1 MLSQSARIGAPV
13 VGFAVGLLM
22 TYGLA
27 DAGPGPVPASILKDA
42 VRSRI
47 PTGAVIAS
55 VDDADLKFVERRSP
69 SFEERFTGAQAKT
82 NIEGMRKGAV
92 TQSGFGM
99 RLASLERTSNSISVL
114 SDTDPLRFTAL
125 RASPDARILKG
136 RSDSFDQRFSG
147 MNALATAVDTKE
159 GVNYVSPPNPSWV
172 VQLIGDSSEAVAVS
186 RFRELQN
193 KHKLLLGMYKPVV
206 LNTAITPRS
215 EPIWTRIRVELSSRE
230 AAESLCSKLE
240 AAGAR
245 CVVQRSDAGT
255 GDANHA
261 LRQPASEK
269 RAAPASALNGSLSPY
284 QASPQQPSPQAQ
296 VRPQQQGLQQAASA
310 ITIITPGA
318 TAPAT
323 APGGVTIGAITGGA
337 TTTGVTA
344 NAAVG
349 AAVSL
354 PAAAFSRR
362 R

>member
-1 MLSQSARIGAPV
+1 MGTA
-13 VGFAVGLLM
+13 
-22 TYGLA
+22 
-27 DAGPGPVPASILKDA
+27 PASA
-42 VRSRI
+42 QN
-47 PTGAVIAS
+47 
-55 VDDADLKFVERRSP
+55 
-69 SFEERFTGAQAKT
+69 SFG
-82 NIEGMRKGAV
+82 
-92 TQSGFGM
+92 
-99 RLASLERTSNSISVL
+99 
-114 SDTDPLRFTAL
+114 
-125 RASPDARILKG
+125 
-136 RSDSFDQRFSG
+136 QRFSG
-147 MNALATAVDTKE
+147 MNALATAADTKE

-206 LNTAITPRS
+206 LNTAITPGS

-261 LRQPASEK
+261 LRLPE

-296 VRPQQQGLQQAASA
+296 VRPQQQQGLQQAAPA

-318 TAPAT
+318 TAAAT
-323 APGGVTIGAITGGA
+323 AGVVTRGVITGLA
-337 TTTGVTA
+337 TTSVTA
-344 NAAVG
+344 NPVVG

-354 PAAAFSRR
+354 SIAAARR

>member
-22 TYGLA
+22 TCGLA
-27 DAGPGPVPASILKDA
+27 DA
-42 VRSRI
+42 
-47 PTGAVIAS
+47 
-55 VDDADLKFVERRSP
+55 
-69 SFEERFTGAQAKT
+69 
-82 NIEGMRKGAV
+82 
-92 TQSGFGM
+92 
-99 RLASLERTSNSISVL
+99 
-114 SDTDPLRFTAL
+114 
-125 RASPDARILKG
+125 
-136 RSDSFDQRFSG
+136 
-147 MNALATAVDTKE
+147 ALAAAVDTKE

-172 VQLIGDSSEAVAVS
+172 VQLIGDSSEAVAIS

-206 LNTAITPRS
+206 LNTAITPGS
-215 EPIWTRIRVELSSRE
+215 EPIWTRIRVEPSSRE

-255 GDANHA
+255 GDANHVF
-261 LRQPASEK
+261 RQPASG
-269 RAAPASALNGSLSPY
+269 AAPASALNGSLSPY

-323 APGGVTIGAITGGA
+323 APGGVTIGVITGGA

>member
-13 VGFAVGLLM
+13 VGLAVGLLM
-22 TYGLA
+22 TCGLA
-27 DAGPGPVPASILKDA
+27 DA
-42 VRSRI
+42 
-47 PTGAVIAS
+47 
-55 VDDADLKFVERRSP
+55 
-69 SFEERFTGAQAKT
+69 
-82 NIEGMRKGAV
+82 
-92 TQSGFGM
+92 
-99 RLASLERTSNSISVL
+99 
-114 SDTDPLRFTAL
+114 
-125 RASPDARILKG
+125 
-136 RSDSFDQRFSG
+136 
-147 MNALATAVDTKE
+147 ALAAAVDTKE

-215 EPIWTRIRVELSSRE
+215 EPIWTRIRVEPSSRE

-269 RAAPASALNGSLSPY
+269 LAAPASALNGSLSPY

-296 VRPQQQGLQQAASA
+296 VRPQQQGLQQAAPA

-323 APGGVTIGAITGGA
+323 APGGVTIGVITGGA

>member
-22 TYGLA
+22 TCGLA
-27 DAGPGPVPASILKDA
+27 DA
-42 VRSRI
+42 
-47 PTGAVIAS
+47 
-55 VDDADLKFVERRSP
+55 
-69 SFEERFTGAQAKT
+69 
-82 NIEGMRKGAV
+82 
-92 TQSGFGM
+92 
-99 RLASLERTSNSISVL
+99 
-114 SDTDPLRFTAL
+114 
-125 RASPDARILKG
+125 
-136 RSDSFDQRFSG
+136 
-147 MNALATAVDTKE
+147 ALAAAVDTKE

-206 LNTAITPRS
+206 LNTAITPGS

-269 RAAPASALNGSLSPY
+269 RAAPASALNGSLLPY

-296 VRPQQQGLQQAASA
+296 VRPQQQGLQQAAPA
-310 ITIITPGA
+310 ITIIAPGA

-323 APGGVTIGAITGGA
+323 ATGAVTTGIITGFA
-337 TTTGVTA
+337 TTGVTA

-349 AAVSL
+349 AAVS
-354 PAAAFSRR
+354 PSIAAFSRR

>member
-69 SFEERFTGAQAKT
+69 SFDERFIGAQAKT

-92 TQSGFGM
+92 TLSGFGM

-114 SDTDPLRFTAL
+114 SDTDPLRFTVL

-159 GVNYVSPPNPSWV
+159 GVNYDSPPNPSWV
-172 VQLIGDSSEAVAVS
+172 VQLIGDSSEAVAVF

-240 AAGAR
+240 VAGAR
-245 CVVQRSDAGT
+245 CVAQRSDAGT
-255 GDANHA
+255 GDANHVF
-261 LRQPASEK
+261 RQPASG
-269 RAAPASALNGSLSPY
+269 AAPASALNGSLSPY

-296 VRPQQQGLQQAASA
+296 VRPQQQAAPA

-323 APGGVTIGAITGGA
+323 APGGVTIGVITGGT

>member
-22 TYGLA
+22 TCGLA
-27 DAGPGPVPASILKDA
+27 DA
-42 VRSRI
+42 
-47 PTGAVIAS
+47 
-55 VDDADLKFVERRSP
+55 
-69 SFEERFTGAQAKT
+69 
-82 NIEGMRKGAV
+82 
-92 TQSGFGM
+92 
-99 RLASLERTSNSISVL
+99 
-114 SDTDPLRFTAL
+114 
-125 RASPDARILKG
+125 
-136 RSDSFDQRFSG
+136 
-147 MNALATAVDTKE
+147 ALAAAVDTKE

-215 EPIWTRIRVELSSRE
+215 EPIWTRIRVEPSSRE

-255 GDANHA
+255 GDANHVF
-261 LRQPASEK
+261 RQPASG
-269 RAAPASALNGSLSPY
+269 AAPASALNGSLSPY

-318 TAPAT
+318 TAAAT
-323 APGGVTIGAITGGA
+323 ARVVTTGVFTGVA
-337 TTTGVTA
+337 TTTG
-344 NAAVG
+344 NPAVG

>member
-1 MLSQSARIGAPV
+1 MLSQSARIGVPV

-22 TYGLA
+22 ACGLA
-27 DAGPGPVPASILKDA
+27 DAGP
-42 VRSRI
+42 VRS
-47 PTGAVIAS
+47 G
-55 VDDADLKFVERRSP
+55 
-69 SFEERFTGAQAKT
+69 
-82 NIEGMRKGAV
+82 
-92 TQSGFGM
+92 
-99 RLASLERTSNSISVL
+99 
-114 SDTDPLRFTAL
+114 
-125 RASPDARILKG
+125 
-136 RSDSFDQRFSG
+136 SFDQRFSG
-147 MNALATAVDTKE
+147 VNALATAVDTKE
-159 GVNYVSPPNPSWV
+159 GVNDVSPPNPSWV

-206 LNTAITPRS
+206 LNTAITPGS

-296 VRPQQQGLQQAASA
+296 VRPQQQQGLQQAAPA

-323 APGGVTIGAITGGA
+323 APGGVTIGVITGGA

-349 AAVSL
+349 AAVS
-354 PAAAFSRR
+354 PSIAAASRLTSPLR

>member
-22 TYGLA
+22 TCGLA
-27 DAGPGPVPASILKDA
+27 DA
-42 VRSRI
+42 
-47 PTGAVIAS
+47 
-55 VDDADLKFVERRSP
+55 
-69 SFEERFTGAQAKT
+69 
-82 NIEGMRKGAV
+82 
-92 TQSGFGM
+92 
-99 RLASLERTSNSISVL
+99 
-114 SDTDPLRFTAL
+114 
-125 RASPDARILKG
+125 
-136 RSDSFDQRFSG
+136 
-147 MNALATAVDTKE
+147 ALAAAVDTKE

-206 LNTAITPRS
+206 LNTAITPGS

-255 GDANHA
+255 GDANHVF
-261 LRQPASEK
+261 RQPASG
-269 RAAPASALNGSLSPY
+269 AAPASALNGSLSPY

-296 VRPQQQGLQQAASA
+296 VRPQQQGLQQAAPA

-323 APGGVTIGAITGGA
+323 APGGVTIGVITGGA

>member
-1 MLSQSARIGAPV
+1 MLSQSGRIRVPV

-22 TYGLA
+22 TCGLA
-27 DAGPGPVPASILKDA
+27 DAGPGPV
-42 VRSRI
+42 RS
-47 PTGAVIAS
+47 G
-55 VDDADLKFVERRSP
+55 
-69 SFEERFTGAQAKT
+69 
-82 NIEGMRKGAV
+82 
-92 TQSGFGM
+92 
-99 RLASLERTSNSISVL
+99 
-114 SDTDPLRFTAL
+114 
-125 RASPDARILKG
+125 
-136 RSDSFDQRFSG
+136 SFDQRFSG
-147 MNALATAVDTKE
+147 VNALATAVDTKE
-159 GVNYVSPPNPSWV
+159 GVNDVSPPNPSWV

-193 KHKLLLGMYKPVV
+193 KHKLLLGMYKSVV
-206 LNTAITPRS
+206 LNTAITPGS

-255 GDANHA
+255 SDANHA
-261 LRQPASEK
+261 VRQPE

-296 VRPQQQGLQQAASA
+296 VRPQQQGLQQAAPA

-323 APGGVTIGAITGGA
+323 APGGVTTGVITGVG
-337 TTTGVTA
+337 TTSVTA

-354 PAAAFSRR
+354 SAAAFSRR

>member
-1 MLSQSARIGAPV
+1 
-13 VGFAVGLLM
+13 
-22 TYGLA
+22 
-27 DAGPGPVPASILKDA
+27 
-42 VRSRI
+42 
-47 PTGAVIAS
+47 
-55 VDDADLKFVERRSP
+55 
-69 SFEERFTGAQAKT
+69 
-82 NIEGMRKGAV
+82 
-92 TQSGFGM
+92 
-99 RLASLERTSNSISVL
+99 LASLERTSNSISVL
-114 SDTDPLRFTAL
+114 SDTDPLRSRAL

-193 KHKLLLGMYKPVV
+193 KHELLLGMYKPVV
-206 LNTAITPRS
+206 LNTAITPGS

-269 RAAPASALNGSLSPY
+269 RAAPASALNVSLSPY

-296 VRPQQQGLQQAASA
+296 VRPQQQQGLQQAAPA

-318 TAPAT
+318 TAAAT
-323 APGGVTIGAITGGA
+323 AGVVTRGVITGLA
-337 TTTGVTA
+337 TTSVTA
-344 NAAVG
+344 NPVVGVAVSPSIAAAAAVR
-349 AAVSL
+349 V
-354 PAAAFSRR
+354 RR
-362 R
+362 

>member
-1 MLSQSARIGAPV
+1 MLSQSARIGVPV

-22 TYGLA
+22 TCGLA
-27 DAGPGPVPASILKDA
+27 DA
-42 VRSRI
+42 
-47 PTGAVIAS
+47 
-55 VDDADLKFVERRSP
+55 
-69 SFEERFTGAQAKT
+69 
-82 NIEGMRKGAV
+82 
-92 TQSGFGM
+92 
-99 RLASLERTSNSISVL
+99 
-114 SDTDPLRFTAL
+114 
-125 RASPDARILKG
+125 
-136 RSDSFDQRFSG
+136 
-147 MNALATAVDTKE
+147 ALAAAVDTEE

-172 VQLIGDSSEAVAVS
+172 VQLIGDSSEVAAVS

-193 KHKLLLGMYKPVV
+193 KHELLLGMYKPVV
-206 LNTAITPRS
+206 LNTAITPGS
-215 EPIWTRIRVELSSRE
+215 KPIWTRIRVELSSRE

-261 LRQPASEK
+261 LRLPE

-296 VRPQQQGLQQAASA
+296 ARPQGQGLQQAAPA

-323 APGGVTIGAITGGA
+323 APGGFTIGVITGGA

-354 PAAAFSRR
+354 SAAAFSRR

>member
-27 DAGPGPVPASILKDA
+27 NAGPGPVPASILKDA

-47 PTGAVIAS
+47 PTGAVIAA
-55 VDDADLKFVERRSP
+55 VEDAELKFVERRNP
-69 SFEERFTGAQAKT
+69 SFDERFTNARAKT

-92 TQSGFGM
+92 TQSGFGI

-147 MNALATAVDTKE
+147 MSALATAVDTKE

-206 LNTAITPRS
+206 LNTAITPGS

-245 CVVQRSDAGT
+245 CVVQRNVNS
-255 GDANHA
+255 
-261 LRQPASEK
+261 
-269 RAAPASALNGSLSPY
+269 
-284 QASPQQPSPQAQ
+284 
-296 VRPQQQGLQQAASA
+296 
-310 ITIITPGA
+310 
-318 TAPAT
+318 
-323 APGGVTIGAITGGA
+323 
-337 TTTGVTA
+337 
-344 NAAVG
+344 
-349 AAVSL
+349 
-354 PAAAFSRR
+354 
-362 R
+362 